1 MVSNYFLLG
10 LALTDF
16 LKTLTHEGEPLFKRV
31 DFLQSLNDVTEQSQI
46 TPACYVVYRGESV
59 ADTAGRG
66 KKVQVAQRYSVIVA
80 VAHGASQINA
90 YDGVQTAGEIIPLVL
105 NQLQGKE
112 LIPNASP
119 LLRVGSDTAG
129 FSHVF
134 SYYPFTFES
143 KLII

>member
-1 MVSNYFLLG
+1 MASNYFAVG

-46 TPACYVVYRGESV
+46 TPACYVVYRGENVS
-59 ADTAGRG
+59 DTAGRG
-66 KKVQVAQRYSVIVA
+66 ECVQVTQRYSVIVA

-90 YDGVQTAGEIIPLVL
+90 YDGVRSAGEIIPIVL
-105 NQLQGKE
+105 KKLQGKK
-112 LIPNASP
+112 LIDNASP